1 MISVAVVGASGR
13 MGSLALQLIDS
24 DANLK
29 LHASLT
35 SKSDLSHMLGADV
48 VVDFTLPE
56 VSRKVVE
63 YAIQHDLKIVVGT
76 SGWSE
81 IHLAELGKLL
91 SEHPSA
97 AAIVVPNFSIGS
109 MLAQQ
114 FAALAAKYFDSVEI
128 VEAHHAGKVDSP
140 SGTAVR
146 TAEQIAAARKG
157 MVQPL
162 IPGVEQPA
170 RGQVVAGVPIH
181 SLRLQGVSAKQDVI
195 FGAGNEI
202 LTISHEVSSHH
213 AYAEGIRLCIAYAQS
228 AKGLTVG
235 LDQVVAN

>member
-1 MISVAVVGASGR
+1 

-81 IHLAELGKLL
+81 IHLAELSKLL

-114 FAALAAKYFDSVEI
+114 FAALAAKYFDSIEI